1 MNLTGLSFQ
10 HYRHKRSGKVYLSL
24 GQANTTVA
32 RGEKEWNGECQVYK
46 DDDGNVYTRPI
57 TEFQE
62 KFELCFPDVEVQ
74 FEQNLNLLDRLDVFP
89 ETKDQ
94 RTYRLYLTG
103 LIATF
108 GQLFPFL
115 STKVRLAIVGAFT
128 LIEHQE
134 AIAASGTKL
143 DEEVQ
148 KTLVLLTRS
157 QTATSLK
164 AVFTGLKAE
173 EMMTMAIMSTSLL
186 VRELYFQYARSY
198 PAAEMEKVHKE
209 LEVRTNR
216 AMEMLGQ
223 LEQIGVTVVYPT
235 FNLANITSL
244 GELPRQEVVSEA

>member
-10 HYRHKRSGKVYLSL
+10 HYRHKRSGKVYPSL
-24 GQANTTVA
+24 GQANTTVT
-32 RGEKEWNGECQVYK
+32 RGEKEWNGECQIYK
-46 DDDGNVYTRPI
+46 DYDGNVYTRPI

-74 FEQNLNLLDRLDVFP
+74 FEQDLNLLDRLDVFP

-115 STKVRLAIVGAFT
+115 STKVRLAIVSAFT

-164 AVFTGLKAE
+164 EVFTGLNAE
-173 EMMTMAIMSTSLL
+173 EMMTVAIMATS
-186 VRELYFQYARSY
+186 
-198 PAAEMEKVHKE
+198 
-209 LEVRTNR
+209 
-216 AMEMLGQ
+216 
-223 LEQIGVTVVYPT
+223 
-235 FNLANITSL
+235 
-244 GELPRQEVVSEA
+244 